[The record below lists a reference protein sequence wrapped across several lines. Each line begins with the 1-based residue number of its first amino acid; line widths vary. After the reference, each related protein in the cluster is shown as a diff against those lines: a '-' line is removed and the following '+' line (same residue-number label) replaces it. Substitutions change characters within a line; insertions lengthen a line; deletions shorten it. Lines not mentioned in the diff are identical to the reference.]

1 MNKKIKRFLRNA
13 LVPIRNNPRPGEW
26 NKDAF
31 LTIGGLAIW
40 GVCAV
45 GEAFGFAVMPSYV
58 VSIGP
63 FLFGLGVGRASKTP
77 GED

>member
-1 MNKKIKRFLRNA
+1 MIKEVKRFLKNA
-13 LVPIRNNPRPGEW
+13 FFLRTNNPDEEHW

-31 LTIGGLAIW
+31 LTISGLTIW
-40 GVCAV
+40 GICAI

-63 FLFGLGVGRASKTP
+63 FLFGLGVGRASKP
-77 GED
+77 PSEN